1 MMPTFTDWACAAPA
15 MPTTAKAAPNQFIF
29 MPMRVSCVLN
39 VWGGQAEPWAPCV
52 HYRREMVDMS
62 TSGNTKQLQLGA
74 NA

>member
-39 VWGGQAEPWAPCV
+39 VWGGQAEP
-52 HYRREMVDMS
+52 
-62 TSGNTKQLQLGA
+62 
-74 NA
+74 